1 MPLSGRANVEGTARY
16 RERFQGRAAEG
27 HFRRRNGLWVSS
39 LGVGTYLGEHDSAT
53 DGYYTQAISRCLET
67 GVNVVDTAI
76 NYRFQRSER
85 SVGAALGALVSAGK
99 LAREEIVVASKAGFL
114 PFDGDVPPDPNGYF
128 RHEYLETGAVKPEEA
143 VGGMHCIAPAFLAN
157 QLERSRRNLN
167 LETID
172 IYLLHNPETQL
183 QAVPRQEFLRR
194 IRLAFEK
201 LEEAVASGTIGCYG
215 TATWDGFR
223 RPVKALDYLSLEEL
237 VKLAEEVGGADH
249 HFKVVQLPFNLAMP
263 EAYAFFNQT
272 VEGEQVSFLEAARV
286 LGIMVLASASILQ
299 GQVAHDLPGELR
311 AQLDGGLKT
320 DAQRALQFTRS
331 APGVDIAL
339 VGMKRLEH
347 VEENLRLREVPLL
360 PPERFRSLFDSA

>member
-1 MPLSGRANVEGTARY
+1 MALSGGANLEGTARY
-16 RERFQGRAAEG
+16 RERFQGRATEG

-53 DGYYTQAISRCLET
+53 DDGYTQAISRCLEA

-99 LAREEIVVASKAGFL
+99 ISRDEVVIASKAGFL
-114 PFDGDVPPDPNGYF
+114 TFDSDVPPDPNGYF
-128 RHEYLETGAVKPEEA
+128 RREYLETGTVRPEEI
-143 VGGMHCIAPAFLAN
+143 VGGMHCIAPAFVGN

-172 IYLLHNPETQL
+172 IYFLHNPETQL

-194 IRLAFEK
+194 MRLAFEK
-201 LEEAVASGTIGCYG
+201 LEEAVAGGAIGCYG

-223 RPVKALDYLSLEEL
+223 RPAKALDFLSLEEL

-272 VEGEQVSFLEAARV
+272 VAGEQVSFLEAARV
-286 LGIMVLASASILQ
+286 LGIMVLASASMLQ
-299 GQVAHDLPGELR
+299 GQVAHDLPGGLR
-311 AQLDGGLKT
+311 SQLNGGLKT

-331 APGVDIAL
+331 APGVDTAL

-360 PPERFRSLFDSA
+360 PPERFRGLFEPS

>member
-1 MPLSGRANVEGTARY
+1 MPLAGAANLDGTARY
-16 RERFQGRAAEG
+16 RDRLQGRATEG
-27 HFRRRNGLWVSS
+27 HFRQRNGLWVSS

-53 DGYYTQAISRCLET
+53 DGHYTQTISRCLEA

-99 LAREEIVVASKAGFL
+99 VSRDEVVISSKAGFL
-114 PFDGDVPPDPNGYF
+114 TFDGDVPSDPNGYF
-128 RHEYLETGAVKPEEA
+128 RREYLDMGIVRPEEI
-143 VGGMHCIAPAFLAN
+143 VGGMHCLAPGFIAN

-172 IYLLHNPETQL
+172 IYFLHNPETQL
-183 QAVPRQEFLRR
+183 QAVPREDFLRR
-194 IRLAFEK
+194 MRLAFEK
-201 LEEAVASGTIGCYG
+201 LEEAVSGGSIGCYG
-215 TATWDGFR
+215 AATWDGFR

-237 VKLAEEVGGADH
+237 VKLAEEVGGPDH
-249 HFKVVQLPFNLAMP
+249 HFKAAQLPFNLAMP

-272 VEGEQVSFLEAARV
+272 VAGEKVSFLEAARV
-286 LGIMVLASASILQ
+286 LGITVLASASILQ

-311 AQLDGGLKT
+311 TQLNSGLKT
-320 DAQRALQFTRS
+320 DAQRAIQFARS
-331 APGVDIAL
+331 APGVDTAL

-347 VEENLRLREVPLL
+347 VEENLRLCQVPLL
-360 PPERFRSLFDSA
+360 APERFRSLFDSE